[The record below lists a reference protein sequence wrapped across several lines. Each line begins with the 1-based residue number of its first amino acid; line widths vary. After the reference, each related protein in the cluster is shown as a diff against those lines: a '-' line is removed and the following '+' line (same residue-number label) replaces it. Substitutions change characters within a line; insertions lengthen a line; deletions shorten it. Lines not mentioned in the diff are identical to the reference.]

1 MKKIFQSNVVIITS
15 FITIIILLGAGVWY
29 AARSEKFVAE
39 SISNMAADRER
50 VVELR
55 RLLSAVM
62 DMETGQRGYIIT
74 GEPDYLEPYEQG
86 GRNLE
91 EIIAELEPW
100 LNASP
105 QLTDKWQETHRLIEK
120 KTANLAEGI
129 RIRRESGFNAA
140 QAAVTDEVGKVLMD
154 GIRKHIRDILNTVI
168 ELADQSSEQAKLSL
182 KRNTLA
188 STMLSAATIAMTF
201 AGIYTLISAIR
212 AKNESREMEL
222 DKLRAERADREK
234 SKFLAN
240 MSHEIR
246 TPLNAM
252 LGFGE
257 LLEELVES
265 DRARKYVDAIRTSGE
280 GLLNLI
286 NDILDLSKI
295 EAGALELAKEPVV
308 IREFVDS
315 IKLVFSQRAL
325 ESGLDFDVSV
335 SMDCPD
341 YLEIDPFRVRQ
352 VLNNLVGNAFKFTE
366 KGSIDVLFAVDPI
379 ANREDAVDLSISV
392 QDTGRGIPRKQIKKI
407 FKPFEQVEA
416 EDEARGG
423 TGLGLSIS
431 RRLAKLMGGTLTVQS
446 EWKKGSTFTLR
457 LPATKVAAKADA
469 TEVGE
474 SAAESLNIFSP
485 VKILIVDDNE
495 FNRELLAG
503 YFHGTKHTVTF
514 ATNGREGVEQ
524 TVRQKPDVILMD
536 IRMPVMGGHEAFQ
549 EIKSMDEFSDLPIVA
564 VTASSLLQQEL
575 NLRRDFDGYLRKP
588 FSRDQLVTA
597 LAPVLPKIGSIQDQE
612 QQPEKNVFSTK
623 GDPKKMR
630 ALIARIKTWQE
641 KRVPDLASAMVL
653 GDITRFAEDLL
664 EAGEE
669 SGCQLVIDYAK
680 DMKNHSESF
689 ELSAVETILDQFPSL
704 INQLESMV

>member
-1 MKKIFQSNVVIITS
+1 MVIITS

-105 QLTDKWQETHRLIEK
+105 QLRDKWQETHRLIEK

-612 QQPEKNVFSTK
+612 QQPEKNVFSTN